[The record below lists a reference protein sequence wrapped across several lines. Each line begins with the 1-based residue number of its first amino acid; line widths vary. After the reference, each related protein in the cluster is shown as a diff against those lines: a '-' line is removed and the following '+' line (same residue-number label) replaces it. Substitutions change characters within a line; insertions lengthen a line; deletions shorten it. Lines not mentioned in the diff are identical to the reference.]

1 MVSQKNGNFI
11 HLLAATAGSDHE
23 PQVFRMRLDQPLRK
37 LLRAYLSFRQLPIE
51 AEKLFRMAVP
61 DRNLGHLDPAA
72 TAGTCGLADGDRVL
86 FVGGPPAVAEGY
98 KLQGTAN
105 AAAKEP
111 SDAPVEVPGAVPA
124 EAPPAQAEAPAQAEE
139 PAQVDAPAQAEA
151 PAEAPVSAEAEEAS
165 AQAPMEAPSAAM
177 AATAADGLPGKALAG
192 DDAGAPANAAEGAP
206 DAPMEDPSTGE
217 VARPAG
223 KSKGRGG
230 RGGRGRRRAGP
241 ASGET
246 DTATATGN
254 HQRDDN
260 TWVELT
266 PREFPL
272 STGRAQRG
280 RGRGRGR
287 GRKGSK
293 ATPAPAV
300 ASTQADAKQSGSTR
314 RGRARRLKDPEV
326 PKRNMR
332 CMNVTSGP
340 AKGWHVMA
348 WLKDITS
355 HKHRTH
361 DHTVQWRIRS
371 PSRKHHYT
379 AFSSGTKTNLQ
390 DEVSEGVYTQIYT
403 AVRPE
408 LMKRIKDRRAV
419 LEGVRF
425 SRKSRV
431 RCARAPQ
438 QTKRSRR
445 EPITPVRTQETA
457 LLATQCFVAVPDCEE
472 AKTWACECT
481 AHLRRHPRCIFAGHV
496 QPPLVHLRDRMR
508 IGRGETNDV
517 VLESKLTPQM
527 ISRCHAELLCEDG
540 VFQLI
545 DSGSTNGMQVNG
557 QSVRKRQSLV
567 SGDIITFGVQTL
579 HPEFDYIFEVRPGH
593 EPAPRNEE
601 PEPWMV
607 VQPDPAKPEA
617 AAEADVDRP
626 KAQGTTD
633 GAEAAGPMDEGTQEQ
648 ERQEELDGAAWSAG
662 EPGGPDSQE
671 LDTMP

>member
-1 MVSQKNGNFI
+1 MASQKNGGFV
-11 HLLAATAGSDHE
+11 HLFAAAPSGEHE

-37 LLRAYLSFRQLPIE
+37 LLRAYLVFRRLPLS
-51 AEKLFRMAVP
+51 AETLFRMAAP
-61 DRNLGHLDPAA
+61 DRGLGQLDPAA
-72 TAGTCGLADGDRVL
+72 TAVTCGLADGDRVI
-86 FVGGPPAVAEGY
+86 FSGGPPAATRAQAPKDE
-98 KLQGTAN
+98 
-105 AAAKEP
+105 AAAP
-111 SDAPVEVPGAVPA
+111 R
-124 EAPPAQAEAPAQAEE
+124 EAPAL
-139 PAQVDAPAQAEA
+139 A
-151 PAEAPVSAEAEEAS
+151 PAEAAAAAAAGPAALPGQASGCAEEAPEPKELR
-165 AQAPMEAPSAAM
+165 AGAGN
-177 AATAADGLPGKALAG
+177 AATAGEAPVSKDERAAAG
-192 DDAGAPANAAEGAP
+192 NAATASKEAPQPGAR
-206 DAPMEDPSTGE
+206 GR
-217 VARPAG
+217 AR
-223 KSKGRGG
+223 
-230 RGGRGRRRAGP
+230 GRGRQRA
-241 ASGET
+241 E
-246 DTATATGN
+246 ATGGA
-254 HQRDDN
+254 DGS
-260 TWVELT
+260 WVELT
-266 PREFPL
+266 PQEAPDRAGRVPQAHGRERESGQGGSALAGEAASSPAAAPT
-272 STGRAQRG
+272 SGRAG
-280 RGRGRGR
+280 R
-287 GRKGSK
+287 
-293 ATPAPAV
+293 
-300 ASTQADAKQSGSTR
+300 SG
-314 RGRARRLKDPEV
+314 DPDV
-326 PKRNMR
+326 PRNNIR
-332 CMNVTSGP
+332 CMNISSGP

-348 WLKDITS
+348 WLKDVSNRKNRS
-355 HKHRTH
+355 HNHE
-361 DHTVQWRIRS
+361 VQWRVRS
-371 PSRKHHYT
+371 PRRRHSYHAFGVASKHSLKH
-379 AFSSGTKTNLQ
+379 K
-390 DEVSEGVYTQIYT
+390 VSEAVYTHIYNH
-403 AVRPE
+403 VRPE
-408 LMKRIKDRRAV
+408 LMRLIKDRRAV

-425 SRKSRV
+425 SHKKAAVPSCPPEVKRARKD
-431 RCARAPQ
+431 
-438 QTKRSRR
+438 
-445 EPITPVRTQETA
+445 PITPVKKPETV
-457 LLATQCFVAVPDCEE
+457 LLATQCFMALQEPED
-472 AKTWACECT
+472 AKTWACECK
-481 AHLRRHPRCIFAGHV
+481 AHLRRHSRCIFGGHV